1 MTKELTVSEIETA
14 VRGLSVAR
22 ATSLGIE
29 ITLPVLF
36 PGGDLV
42 TVTVNRDG
50 ESEFIVHD
58 SSAAMMFLAS
68 VGITLS
74 SDTKKRLRHVVAK
87 YGCEM
92 AGDRVMRRCTRD
104 QIGVAATI
112 VANASRAI
120 GDHALEL
127 RRRVEHEFRELVTDR
142 VRAVVGN
149 RIRLNEQV
157 IGASGRSYRV
167 SNVILA
173 AKEETAIAYIEPI
186 ATRSAVANHFAEFAD
201 LDENQKVEKI
211 SVFDENSDIRPEDVK
226 LLSKVGNVVPLMES
240 EKHLRR
246 FAA

>member
-1 MTKELTVSEIETA
+1 MTTELTVSEIETA

-50 ESEFIVHD
+50 DDQFLIHD

-68 VGITLS
+68 VGITLAP
-74 SDTKKRLRHVVAK
+74 DTKKKLRHVVAK

-127 RRRVEHEFRELVTDR
+127 RRRVEHEFRD
-142 VRAVVGN
+142 GP
-149 RIRLNEQV
+149 
-157 IGASGRSYRV
+157 
-167 SNVILA
+167 
-173 AKEETAIAYIEPI
+173 K
-186 ATRSAVANHFAEFAD
+186 
-201 LDENQKVEKI
+201 
-211 SVFDENSDIRPEDVK
+211 
-226 LLSKVGNVVPLMES
+226 
-240 EKHLRR
+240 
-246 FAA
+246 